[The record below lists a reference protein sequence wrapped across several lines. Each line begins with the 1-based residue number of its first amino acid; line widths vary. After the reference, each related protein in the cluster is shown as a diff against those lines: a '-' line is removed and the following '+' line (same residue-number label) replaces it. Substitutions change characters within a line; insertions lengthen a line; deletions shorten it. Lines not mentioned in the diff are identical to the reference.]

1 MRSTQLETLR
11 ALASIEPC
19 TIAELAAKMGK
30 PLSSVRGRVRILREE
45 LLLELCDVPG
55 TDRWLL
61 SERGRNVLGVRA
73 EVASP

>member
-30 PLSSVRGRVRILREE
+30 PLSSVRNRLKILREE
-45 LLLELCDVPG
+45 LLVKLCDDIPG

-61 SERGRNVLGVRA
+61 SARGRRELPNEVR
-73 EVASP
+73 